1 MGSGLAFFLLSGYDD
16 NGRQLTSILKHEMM
30 YNMKEI
36 RFTYSQKAKE
46 EDDPR
51 KRTVET
57 AIT

>member
-16 NGRQLTSILKHEMM
+16 KLTSILKHEMR

-36 RFTYSQKAKE
+36 RFTYSEKAKE